1 MRMLR
6 AKGLLTTLECLPVH
20 GLGLLILT
28 LVIKYC
34 TKVADTGK
42 SIRMLR
48 TKDLLI
54 ALECLSVHGLGLLI
68 LASVSKY

>member
-1 MRMLR
+1 MLR
-6 AKGLLTTLECLPVH
+6 AKGLLTTLECLSVH
-20 GLGLLILT
+20 SLSLLILT
-28 LVIKYC
+28 LVIKYS

-54 ALECLSVHGLGLLI
+54 ALECLSVHSLSLLI
-68 LASVSKY
+68 LSLVIKY